1 MNSDEFLEH
10 AFSYR
15 WRHVTRN
22 FEMLTFVAALLLLA
36 PFTAEAIRLD
46 AKEEA

>member
-1 MNSDEFLEH
+1 MSSLNTPLVI
-10 AFSYR
+10 AG
-15 WRHVTRN
+15 VTSLAIAKW
-22 FEMLTFVAALLLLA
+22 LTFIAALLLLA

>member
-15 WRHVTRN
+15 WRHVTRT
-22 FEMLTFVAALLLLA
+22 FEMVNFCRGTIIVG
-36 PFTAEAIRLD
+36 AIHGGSNQ
-46 AKEEA
+46 A

>member
-1 MNSDEFLEH
+1 MKSDEFLEH

-22 FEMLTFVAALLLLA
+22 FEWLTFIAALLLLA
-36 PFTAEAIRLD
+36 PFTTEAIGID